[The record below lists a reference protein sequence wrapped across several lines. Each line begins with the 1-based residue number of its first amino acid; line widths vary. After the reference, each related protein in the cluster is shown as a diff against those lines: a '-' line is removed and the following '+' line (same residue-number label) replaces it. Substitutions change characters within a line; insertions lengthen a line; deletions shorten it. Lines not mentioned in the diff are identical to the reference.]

1 MTDLTRDY
9 LDTLLEHDTDE
20 NIRETV
26 LAIKSLLV
34 ALDSETDAD
43 RKATVTEEIRD
54 LKTIL
59 EHEQRDGG
67 RAGED
72 YINDGE
78 FHARG

>member
-1 MTDLTRDY
+1 MTDLTHDH
-9 LDTLLEHDTDE
+9 LDNLLEHDTDE

-43 RKATVTEEIRD
+43 RKATVTEKIRD

-67 RAGED
+67 RGGED

>member
-1 MTDLTRDY
+1 MTDLTHDY
-9 LDTLLEHDTDE
+9 LDNLLEHDTGGS
-20 NIRETV
+20 IRETV

-34 ALDSETDAD
+34 ALDRETDAD
-43 RKATVTEEIRD
+43 RKATMTEEIRD

-67 RAGED
+67 RGGED